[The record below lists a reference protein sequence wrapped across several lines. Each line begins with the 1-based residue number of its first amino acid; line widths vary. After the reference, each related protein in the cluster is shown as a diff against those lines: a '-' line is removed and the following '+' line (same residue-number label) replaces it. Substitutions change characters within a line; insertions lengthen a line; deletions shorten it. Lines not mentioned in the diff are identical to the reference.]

1 MDAIGSGA
9 RAIALVGPA
18 GAGKTSVAEALLHA
32 AGATPRLGSVDA
44 GTTQGDASPEARNRG
59 GTTELNLTR
68 FTWAGDD
75 YVLLDCPGSIGFV
88 ADADCAL
95 EIADMALVVITPEA
109 ERAALAEPVLRDLEA
124 RGVPHII
131 FINKIDKARGSI
143 DELLEAL
150 KPLSLAPVVDRQIP
164 ISEGEEAIG
173 FVDLALDRAF
183 KFRDGQASE
192 QVPIP
197 DELRESEKAARFHML
212 EQLADHDDYL
222 LEVLLNDE
230 EPDLKTVSGDLK
242 RETAEGLVV
251 PVMLGSAMHSG
262 GIRRLLKALRHDTP
276 APAATAERLGI
287 GGTAI
292 EVFKVANDTTVG
304 RLALGRVF
312 GKPLLEGTDL
322 TAADGETHRA
332 GALFG
337 VHGGTTVR
345 LKQGN
350 PGDVIGIAKAD
361 DVHAGDRLGI
371 GGAKPSKREPA
382 TPRVA
387 NSALAISVKDHK
399 DEVRLSTALNKL
411 TEEDG
416 CLSWETSEGT
426 HETLLRGLND
436 EHLTL
441 ALDRLKRRYGLEV
454 NVQPPSVAIK
464 ESIRKSVTQRGRHK
478 KQSGGHGQYGDVVI
492 EVRPLPRGSGFEFVD
507 KITGGVIPRQYIPA
521 VEAGI
526 KDAMQKGPLGC
537 QVVDVSVTLTDG
549 SYHTVDSSEL
559 AFRTAGRIAMSEAL
573 AAAAPYLLEP
583 IAHVTI
589 QCPGSAT
596 SRITSALPG
605 RRARVLGMTPRD
617 GWSRWDTV
625 EAQVPEAEMAGFQ
638 VDVRSLSQGM
648 ATYEAR
654 FDHLAEVTGKTAETL
669 VQRAPEPA

>member
-32 AGATPRLGSVDA
+32 AGAIPRFGSVDA
-44 GTTQGDASPEARNRG
+44 GTTQGDASPEARSRG
-59 GTTELNLTR
+59 GSTELNLTR
-68 FTWAGDD
+68 FTYAGDD
-75 YVLLDCPGSIGFV
+75 YVLLDCPGSIAFA
-88 ADADCAL
+88 ADTDCAL
-95 EIADMALVVITPEA
+95 EVADLALVVITPEA
-109 ERAALAEPVLRDLEA
+109 ERAALAEPVLRELED
-124 RGVPHII
+124 RGVPHIV
-131 FINKIDKARGSI
+131 FINKIDKARGGI
-143 DELLEAL
+143 NALLEAL
-150 KPLSLAPVVDRQIP
+150 KPLSVAPVVDRQIP
-164 ISEGEEAIG
+164 ISEGEQAVG

-183 KFRDGQASE
+183 KFRDGQPSE

-197 DELRESEKAARFHML
+197 DELLESEHAARFHML

-230 EPDLKTVSGDLK
+230 EPDLKTVCGDLK

-251 PVMLGSAMHSG
+251 PVMLGSATHG
-262 GIRRLLKALRHDTP
+262 GGMRRLLKALRHDTP
-276 APAATAERLGI
+276 TAAATAERLGI
-287 GGTAI
+287 DGPAI
-292 EVFKVANDTTVG
+292 EVFKAANDTSVG

-312 GKPLLEGTDL
+312 GKPLLEGADL

-337 VHGGTTVR
+337 VQGGSTLR
-345 LKQGN
+345 LKQAN
-350 PGDVIGIAKAD
+350 PGDVVGIAKAD

-371 GGAKPSKREPA
+371 GGAKPSARQEYP
-382 TPRVA
+382 PRTA
-387 NSALAISVKDHK
+387 NSALSISVKDHK

-411 TEEDG
+411 TEEDRG
-416 CLSWETSEGT
+416 LSWKTSDGT
-426 HETLLRGLND
+426 HETLLRGIND
-436 EHLTL
+436 EHLAL
-441 ALDRLKRRYGLEV
+441 ALERLKRRYGLEV
-454 NVQPPSVAIK
+454 NVSPPSVAIR

-492 EVRPLPRGSGFEFVD
+492 EVRPLPRGAGFEFID

-537 QVVDVSVTLTDG
+537 QVVDVAVTLTDG
-549 SYHTVDSSEL
+549 SYHSVDSSEL

-573 AAAAPYLLEP
+573 AAASPYLLEP

-589 QCPGSAT
+589 QCPGTAT
-596 SRITSALPG
+596 SRITSALPS
-605 RRARVLGMTPRD
+605 RRARVLGMAPRE

-625 EAQVPEAEMAGFQ
+625 EAQVPEAEMTGFQ
-638 VDVRSLSQGM
+638 TDVRSLSQGM
-648 ATYEAR
+648 ATFEAK
-654 FDHLAEVTGKTAETL
+654 FDHLAEVTGKVAETI